1 MPCPHNEI
9 TIVQRS
15 QRQSAVAAAAYQ
27 SGEKLFCEYDQQ
39 VKADMFSK
47 RTIKKQEVV
56 TSVDTA
62 SEALAVSLS
71 EKAGVDLAYMSQLAD
86 KSEEEIIPAE

>member
-27 SGEKLFCEYDQQ
+27 RGEKLFCEYDQQ
-39 VKADMFSK
+39 VKHYGDTK
-47 RTIKKQEVV
+47 GRTEG
-56 TSVDTA
+56 
-62 SEALAVSLS
+62 L
-71 EKAGVDLAYMSQLAD
+71 D
-86 KSEEEIIPAE
+86 KSINSNHRQIEIVCKVF